1 LGKSNKQERQSARK
15 RAEREA
21 RIRAAKRR
29 KRNQILA
36 VVGVLVLLLIG
47 GLLATRDG
55 GGGSSLASGG
65 PGCDG
70 VGTGSTEYT
79 EAPEMTIDTSKSYH
93 ATMTTN
99 QGVVE
104 IDLYADKAPKTVNN
118 FVTLA
123 CDGFYDGLTF
133 HRIIPDFMIQGGDPQ
148 GTGAGGPGYQFE
160 DEFDPTLNFD
170 KVGLLAMANS
180 GPNTNGSQ
188 FFITVAETPWLNQK
202 HTIFGE
208 VTSGY
213 EIVETIS
220 KMGKD
225 ANDRPNTPVTIDK
238 IEITTN

>member
-1 LGKSNKQERQSARK
+1 MGKSNNLQRQSPRK

-21 RIRAAKRR
+21 RKRAAKRR
-29 KRNQILA
+29 RRNQIIA

-47 GLLATRDG
+47 GLLLTRVG
-55 GGGSSLASGG
+55 GSGSSLASGG

-70 VGTGSTEYT
+70 VGTGSTGYT
-79 EAPEMTIDTSKSYH
+79 EAPEMTIDTSKNYH
-93 ATMTTN
+93 ATMTTS

-104 IDLYADKAPKTVNN
+104 IALFADKAPKTVNN

-133 HRIIPDFMIQGGDPQ
+133 HRVIPDFMIQGGDPQ
-148 GTGAGGPGYQFE
+148 GTGSGGPGYQFE
-160 DEFDPTLNFD
+160 DEFDPSLNFD

-208 VTSGY
+208 VTAGY
-213 EIVETIS
+213 EVVEAIS
-220 KMGKD
+220 KVDKG
-225 ANDRPNTPVTIDK
+225 ANDKPTTPVTIDK
-238 IEITTN
+238 IEITTD